1 MKNNNLIDRYGQ
13 QTITA
18 LFAVAVFCIWQMR
31 LPFLMLAREQ
41 SQLFLWNTDYFTERL
56 IVPGGFAQYL
66 SEFIVQFFINP
77 IYGALW
83 YVVLL
88 VVAQMLT
95 WNLFPKEKISDKSKG
110 FQWCMF
116 LVSFIPSLVLWYL
129 ACQVDVMMTLVVA
142 IILVLLMMNILPSKP
157 KKVLIASVIMVP
169 VGYWIAGPVV
179 VLFPIYLAISL
190 WRNYNKLT
198 VVSSAFGLLVLLAL
212 CIVGSSWIAPYSL
225 KKLALGVDYT
235 SEAYMVGTY
244 EEMEC
249 DMYVRSGQWQ
259 KVLTHCEKNTI
270 NSLAIQNA
278 VMLAKFKLQEMEP
291 SELRSSL
298 SFEKQSMKNQATA
311 FLQSEVTLQI
321 GMINISQR
329 AAFEAMEAA
338 RNCSKSGRAL
348 YRLALTNL
356 VTGQYDVALKYISIL
371 EHTLFYRSR
380 VQEMKELAL
389 HPQKL
394 KNVPYFRV
402 LMDIH
407 NKTTDH
413 FFF

>member
-13 QTITA
+13 QTLTV
-18 LFAVAVFCIWQMR
+18 LFAVAVFFIWQMR

-41 SQLFLWNTDYFTERL
+41 SQLFLWNVDYFMERL
-56 IVPGGFAQYL
+56 LVPGGFAQYL

-77 IYGALW
+77 VYGAVW

-88 VVAQMLT
+88 VGAQMLT
-95 WNLFPKEKISDKSKG
+95 WNLFPHEKIAHKG
-110 FQWCMF
+110 RIYQWIFF
-116 LVSFIPSLVLWYL
+116 LLSFVPSLILWYL
-129 ACQVDVMMTLVVA
+129 ACRVDVMMTLIVA
-142 IILVLLMMNILPSKP
+142 VILVLLMMNILPSKS
-157 KKVLIASVIMVP
+157 KTALMASVVMIP
-169 VGYWIAGPVV
+169 LGYWLVGSVV
-179 VLFPIYLAISL
+179 VLLPIYLLRYYWSDSS
-190 WRNYNKLT
+190 KLT
-198 VVSSAFGLLVLLAL
+198 ISSSVLGLLVLLAF

-225 KKLALGVDYT
+225 KKLVLGVDYT
-235 SEAYMVGTY
+235 TEAYMVGTY

-259 KVLTHCEKNTI
+259 KVLTHCEKNAY

-278 VMLAKFKLQEMEP
+278 VILAKFKLQEIDNADL
-291 SELRSSL
+291 SSSL

-338 RNCSKSGRAL
+338 RNCNKSGRAL

-389 HPQKL
+389 HPQRL

>member
-13 QTITA
+13 QTLTV
-18 LFAVAVFCIWQMR
+18 LFAVAVFFIWQMR

-41 SQLFLWNTDYFTERL
+41 SQLFLWNGEYFMERL
-56 IVPGGFAQYL
+56 LVPGGFAQYL

-77 IYGALW
+77 VYGAVW

-88 VVAQMLT
+88 VGAQLLT
-95 WNLFPKEKISDKSKG
+95 WNLFPKEKIAHKG
-110 FQWCMF
+110 RLYQWMLF
-116 LVSFIPSLVLWYL
+116 LLSFVPSLILWYL
-129 ACQVDVMMTLVVA
+129 ACRVD
-142 IILVLLMMNILPSKP
+142 
-157 KKVLIASVIMVP
+157 
-169 VGYWIAGPVV
+169 VV
-179 VLFPIYLAISL
+179 VLLPIYLLRYYWSDSS
-190 WRNYNKLT
+190 KLT
-198 VVSSAFGLLVLLAL
+198 VFSSVLGLLVWLSF

-225 KKLALGVDYT
+225 KKLVLGVDYT
-235 SEAYMVGTY
+235 TEAYMVGSY

-249 DMYVRSGQWQ
+249 DMYVRSSQWQ
-259 KVLTHCEKNTI
+259 KVLTHCEKNAY

-278 VMLAKFKLQEMEP
+278 VMLAKFKLQEIDNA
-291 SELRSSL
+291 ELSSSL

-338 RNCSKSGRAL
+338 RNCNKSGRAL
-348 YRLALTNL
+348 YRLVLTNL
-356 VTGQYDVALKYISIL
+356 ITGQYDVALKYISIL

-389 HPQKL
+389 HPHRL

>member
-13 QTITA
+13 QTLTV
-18 LFAVAVFCIWQMR
+18 LFAVAVFFIWQMR

-41 SQLFLWNTDYFTERL
+41 SQLFLWNGDYFMERL
-56 IVPGGFAQYL
+56 LVPGGFAQYL

-77 IYGALW
+77 VYGAVW

-88 VVAQMLT
+88 VGAQLLT
-95 WNLFPKEKISDKSKG
+95 WNLFPKEKIAHKG
-110 FQWCMF
+110 RLYQWMLF
-116 LVSFIPSLVLWYL
+116 LLSFVPSLILWYL
-129 ACQVDVMMTLVVA
+129 ACRVDVMMTLVVA
-142 IILVLLMMNILPSKP
+142 VILVLALMNILPSKP
-157 KKVLIASVIMVP
+157 KSALKVSVVILP
-169 VGYWIAGPVV
+169 LGYWLVGSIV
-179 VLFPIYLAISL
+179 VLLPIYLLRYYWSDSS
-190 WRNYNKLT
+190 KLS
-198 VVSSAFGLLVLLAL
+198 VFSSVLGLLVWLSF
-212 CIVGSSWIAPYSL
+212 CIVGSSWIVPYSL
-225 KKLALGVDYT
+225 KKLVLGVDYT
-235 SEAYMVGTY
+235 TEAYMVGTY

-249 DMYVRSGQWQ
+249 DMYVRSSQWQ
-259 KVLTHCEKNTI
+259 KVLTHCEKNAY

-278 VMLAKFKLQEMEP
+278 VMLAKFKLQEIDNA
-291 SELRSSL
+291 ELSSSL

-338 RNCSKSGRAL
+338 RNCNKSGRAL
-348 YRLALTNL
+348 YRLVLTNL
-356 VTGQYDVALKYISIL
+356 ITGQYDVALKYISIL

-389 HPQKL
+389 HPHRL